1 MPSSPAAAKAPM
13 PPMVA
18 HAGTSSGAACSWW
31 EDRSAGAGAV
41 CVNAPPGTAEGPSC
55 SAGAVEGAAD
65 TASPGSGCWASWAGV
80 ESEAALG
87 AAAASGAA
95 VAESSA
101 GAEGSADA
109 DAEGAAGA
117 GAGWASVSVCAGAG
131 ACWEGAGVA
140 EVEPAPVGPSGSST
154 VQPVMMRSGSVRVWP
169 SAWGV
174 ERICSASSPHRL
186 PWPSSS
192 RAMPQSV
199 SPSCTV

>member
-87 AAAASGAA
+87 AAAASGAG

-109 DAEGAAGA
+109 DA
-117 GAGWASVSVCAGAG
+117 
-131 ACWEGAGVA
+131 EGAGVA